1 MASPADTSV
10 ELPAYKEKSLSRRA
24 SDNSPP
30 PPSSHSTGF
39 EAAPTQVVEPDKPLF
54 SRGQKNVL
62 LTIFALSMFIDM

>member
-10 ELPAYKEKSLSRRA
+10 ELPAYKEKSLNRRA

-30 PPSSHSTGF
+30 PPSSHSTSF

-54 SRGQKNVL
+54 SRGRKNVL